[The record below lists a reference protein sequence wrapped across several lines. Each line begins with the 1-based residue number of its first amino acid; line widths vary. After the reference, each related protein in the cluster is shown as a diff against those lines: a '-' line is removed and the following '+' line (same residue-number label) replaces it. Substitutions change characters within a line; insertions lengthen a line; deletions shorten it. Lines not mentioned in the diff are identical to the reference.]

1 MVRDRFGTVAAIV
14 SGAAQDAGR
23 ALRRAMKTTVTGI
36 RAHAPALLRRP
47 SATPQTPAPSVPPPV
62 RADPVALPP
71 PTVTAIATKTDSQDA
86 ATTTREAGNKMVK
99 KAAPPKSTAR
109 KQSTAAAKKTAPA
122 KAASPKFSPAETA
135 PPRTPLQTPA
145 DLDVENQPGGP
156 AAGGRPGDSAP

>member
-1 MVRDRFGTVAAIV
+1 
-14 SGAAQDAGR
+14 
-23 ALRRAMKTTVTGI
+23 
-36 RAHAPALLRRP
+36 
-47 SATPQTPAPSVPPPV
+47 
-62 RADPVALPP
+62 
-71 PTVTAIATKTDSQDA
+71 VTAIATKTDSQDA

-109 KQSTAAAKKTAPA
+109 KQSTAAAKRTAPAKKTAPVKKTAPA

>member
-1 MVRDRFGTVAAIV
+1 
-14 SGAAQDAGR
+14 
-23 ALRRAMKTTVTGI
+23 
-36 RAHAPALLRRP
+36 
-47 SATPQTPAPSVPPPV
+47 
-62 RADPVALPP
+62 
-71 PTVTAIATKTDSQDA
+71 VTAIATKTDSQDA
-86 ATTTREAGNKMVK
+86 GTTTREAGNKMVK

-109 KQSTAAAKKTAPA
+109 KQSTTAAKNVAPAKKTAPVQKTARARKTAPA